1 MSQFEFFLAF
11 YSLMLGL
18 AVAQLLGGFGNLLRE
33 TPTPRLGIITP
44 LLGAQLLLELL
55 SNFVYAWHKFD
66 SIPITLPG
74 LVLPTLI
81 GVAYYLAATIITPA
95 VHGEW
100 PTLDAYFDRRR
111 RWIVGAMLLANVLVE
126 AIALQHTERTIGA
139 GDNGDYVRLA
149 LTLTWLFGSYLILMF
164 SRRRWLQ
171 ILAVCSILAFY
182 LYILSFFQFVEHG
195 GRAG

>member
-18 AVAQLLGGFGNLLRE
+18 GVAQLLGGFGNLLRE
-33 TPTPRLGIITP
+33 TPTPRLGLIMP
-44 LLGAQLLLELL
+44 LLGLQLLLELL

-95 VHGEW
+95 NFGELQ
-100 PTLDAYFDRRR
+100 TLDDYFDRRQ
-111 RWIVGAMLLANVLVE
+111 RWIVGLMLAANILVE
-126 AIALQHTERTIGA
+126 AIALQHPERTIGA
-139 GDNGDYVRLA
+139 GGDGNYVRLA
-149 LTLTWLFGSYLILMF
+149 LTLAWLFGSYLILLL

-171 ILAVCSILAFY
+171 VLSVLSLMSFY
-182 LYILSFFQFVEHG
+182 LYIFVFLQLIEQVE
-195 GRAG
+195 

>member
-33 TPTPRLGIITP
+33 TPAPRLGLILP
-44 LLGAQLLLELL
+44 LLGLQLLLELL

-81 GVAYYLAATIITPA
+81 GIAYYLAATIATPA
-95 VHGEW
+95 NLGDW
-100 PTLDAYFDRRR
+100 KTLDDYFDGRR
-111 RWIVGAMLLANVLVE
+111 RWIVGLMLLANLLVE
-126 AIALQHTERTIGA
+126 AIALQHPERTIGA
-139 GDNGDYVRLA
+139 GGTGNYLRLA
-149 LTLTWLFGSYLILMF
+149 LTLLWLFGSYLMLLF

-171 ILAVCSILAFY
+171 VLPSNMAVV
-182 LYILSFFQFVEHG
+182 Q
-195 GRAG
+195 GRGRLRTRRWS